1 MANAPL
7 PSEKMTLTCTQCGGE
22 LHPDEGQIFIVCP
35 YCTASVYLDKRKV
48 VFHWSLAPTL
58 SETDARTALARWMS
72 GSQTVKDL
80 DKKARVTAQTFT
92 YFPLWYF
99 LAGKEKREKVL
110 LQPAAAVS
118 VSELTGLTL
127 PAGDLV
133 KYDPA
138 LDSQAET
145 PTVPLDAA
153 RLWAL
158 QREPGVEIRENSL
171 VHVPLYIFK
180 YEYKNR
186 TYTAMVEAATGRVL
200 ANIFPAKAEA
210 PYLMLGGVTAAVFL
224 CLALLPLIS
233 GSYSDVAVGISL
245 TGCVIAAP
253 ILFFA
258 AVWVSSKI

>member
-7 PSEKMTLTCTQCGGE
+7 PSEKLKLTCTQCGGE
-22 LHPDEGQIFIVCP
+22 LHPDEGRIFVICP
-35 YCTASVYLDKRKV
+35 YCAASVYLDKRKV

-58 SETDARTALARWMS
+58 SEADARAALARWMS

-80 DKKARVTAQTFT
+80 DKKARVTGQTFT

-99 LAGKEKREKVL
+99 LAGKDKSESVL
-110 LQPAAAVS
+110 LQPAAAIS
-118 VSELTGLTL
+118 VTELSSLTL

-133 KYDPA
+133 RYDPT
-138 LDSQAET
+138 LDPQAEA

-153 RLWAL
+153 RQWAL
-158 QREPGVEIRENSL
+158 QKQPGVEIRENSL

-180 YEYKNR
+180 YEYKSR
-186 TYTAMVEAATGRVL
+186 AYTALVEAATGRVL

-224 CLALLPLIS
+224 CLALLPWLS
-233 GSYSDVAVGISL
+233 GAYAETAVGISL
-245 TGCVIAAP
+245 IGCVIAAP
-253 ILFFA
+253 ILFIA